1 MKLTSLDLLS
11 IIDTGLVRKIAEYLA
26 EQLSDFEKEWENLDI
41 NEKQQ
46 QAHMYLLYNEA
57 VEIYNSCSAL
67 KIEKLNLPKTESWKT
82 ITNK

>member
-1 MKLTSLDLLS
+1 MELTSQDLLNL
-11 IIDTGLVRKIAEYLA
+11 IDTGLVRKMAEYLA

-57 VEIYNSCSAL
+57 VEIYNSSSAI
-67 KIEKLNLPKTESWKT
+67 KIEKLKLPKTESCT
-82 ITNK
+82 IKKQ